1 MSKTNTTL
9 TRVISFVCALLMLGI
24 LATQFLP
31 FWTYGDPA
39 KTVSINGYV
48 WFPAKHTPLGNQL
61 AGVLRSAYNV
71 RVTSSLVPNNLVS
84 TSVVLLVAAAL
95 STLFLIIKS
104 DKKWTALLPFA
115 TGIIGIVQ
123 YLGNILFQTGMNWQ
137 IHLVVCIVAVA
148 LAAVN
153 LVRLAIDF
161 FKK

>member
-24 LATQFLP
+24 LVTQFLP

-39 KTVSINGYV
+39 ETVSINGYV
-48 WFPAKHTPLGNQL
+48 WFPGKHAKLSAQL
-61 AGVLRSAYNV
+61 SGVLRSTYNV
-71 RVTSSLVPNNLVS
+71 MVKNNLVPNNLVS
-84 TSVVLLVAAAL
+84 TSIILLVGAAL
-95 STLFLIIKS
+95 SALILVIKS

-123 YLGNILFQTGMNWQ
+123 YLGNVLFQTGMNWQ
-137 IHLVVCIVAVA
+137 IHLAVCIAAVA

-153 LVRLAIDF
+153 LVFLAIDF